1 MVVMLELYV
10 FVSIKKL
17 CPCIC
22 TVPKFVI
29 FVITIAHDRDMQQ
42 FIEFTTEYN
51 KVYSSGQERN
61 RKASIFHINLKK
73 IEILNSADRFSPYGI
88 NKFFDI
94 SEDEF
99 ANAYLMSSSVT
110 DGIKNS
116 TLEKDNRHKRSYT
129 YPVDSVG
136 PIPKCFDWRD
146 RYPPIVSKVKDQGK
160 CGSCWAFAAVAQIE
174 SAYALQAR
182 KPLIELSTQ
191 QVVSCDKESNGCDGG
206 MPHKAMSYVIKA
218 GGIQTEARYP
228 YLSGTD
234 DKTRS
239 CEFISNR
246 IHASITGYLHVTS
259 KTPTADDE
267 YDMMVY
273 LYRKGPITVCFNAG
287 NLQFYSHYKILSYCG
302 SNYRDITHCVVLTG
316 FGVSESGVPFW
327 VARNSWGKDWGD
339 GGYFLIERNVNMCG
353 IAEYAYA
360 AIATK

>member
-1 MVVMLELYV
+1 MLMMLELYV

-51 KVYSSGQERN
+51 KVYFLGQGRN

-73 IEILNSADRFSPYGI
+73 TEILNSADRFYLTELT
-88 NKFFDI
+88 KFFDI
-94 SEDEF
+94 SEEEF
-99 ANAYLMSSSVT
+99 AKTYLMSSAVT
-110 DGIKNS
+110 DDIKNS

-129 YPVDSVG
+129 YPVDSIG

-191 QVVSCDKESNGCDGG
+191 QVVSCDEESNGCDGG
-206 MPHKAMSYVIKA
+206 MPQKAMSYVLNA
-218 GGIQTEARYP
+218 RGIQTEA
-228 YLSGTD
+228 
-234 DKTRS
+234 
-239 CEFISNR
+239 
-246 IHASITGYLHVTS
+246 
-259 KTPTADDE
+259 
-267 YDMMVY
+267 
-273 LYRKGPITVCFNAG
+273 
-287 NLQFYSHYKILSYCG
+287 
-302 SNYRDITHCVVLTG
+302 
-316 FGVSESGVPFW
+316 
-327 VARNSWGKDWGD
+327 
-339 GGYFLIERNVNMCG
+339 
-353 IAEYAYA
+353 
-360 AIATK
+360 